1 MTELKKGDIVR
12 FLPEYEDGK
21 EEFNYVLLEDPDG
34 ERVKVMPV
42 NSGLEFPP
50 VQVVKT
56 EWLKKITP

>member
-1 MTELKKGDIVR
+1 MIELKKGDIVR

-21 EEFNYVLLEDPDG
+21 KEFDYVLLEDPDG